1 MTQKTVKDYYA
12 VLGVSSQA
20 SLEEIRMAY
29 RRQAR
34 AYHPDLSVDPDAVER
49 FREVN
54 EAYEVLANAEK
65 RRSYDYFTA
74 GMPPLETPEMDQP
87 APGTPPFP
95 ATESSAT
102 PSQGVGNVA
111 PPSPAARST
120 GPHRV
125 YPPTWAI
132 LLIVLGACIIVGV
145 GVGAILS
152 LRRNRPTGGAMAVQV
167 AKLATFLSPPA
178 IPDDV
183 TVLQEDNTPL
193 RTVAPTQVAIGGTVY
208 PVVAV
213 LPEQGHWPVPA
224 EQDRLGVWI
233 HGTLINYVIG
243 LPYSV
248 DTEYLLS
255 GLTSADRITL
265 TLESG
270 TDLVFGSP
278 QVQRTA
284 PEDTSPLAQ
293 KTPELTLVTLGDGS
307 SYRLVV
313 KARYLPEKVA
323 PVDAQ
328 NADGLIVRVVRA
340 DVPQGTQPDDAATAY
355 FVVEFELTNSTASAV
370 DPAFFDMVLEDGR
383 GQRYVLND
391 IATSKGS
398 YGKLTLPVLAGATV
412 SGSAGYVVPRDVV
425 TPLVWIFRADATS
438 ANAVRFA
445 TSYTPPAPRPA
456 VPDVQ
461 LQEAFLDENRSVV
474 VISGTVYN
482 DGEMNLTVASEAVE
496 VTSSEGR
503 SRLVAATPLLP
514 WLITP
519 DGYQDFELQ
528 FEVPADA
535 ESVLLNILGFSFQIE
550 GLTP

>member
-34 AYHPDLSVDPDAVER
+34 VYHPDLSVDPDAVER

-65 RRSYDYFTA
+65 RQAYDYFTA

-87 APGTPPFP
+87 APGSPT
-95 ATESSAT
+95 TV
-102 PSQGVGNVA
+102 SQGAGSVA
-111 PPSPAARST
+111 PPSLAARGA

-132 LLIVLGACIIVGV
+132 LLIVIGVCIIVGV
-145 GVGAILS
+145 GIGAILS
-152 LRRNRPTGGAMAVQV
+152 LRRNRPTGGAEAVQV

-183 TVLQEDNTPL
+183 TVLQEDNMPL
-193 RTVAPTQVAIGGTVY
+193 RTVAPTQVIIGGVVY

-213 LPEQGHWPVPA
+213 LPEQGRWPLPV

-243 LPYSV
+243 LPYTV

-255 GLTSADRITL
+255 GLTSSDRITL

-278 QVQRTA
+278 QVQRSA
-284 PEDTSPLAQ
+284 PEDTSPLVQ
-293 KTPELTLVTLGDGS
+293 ETPELTLVTLGDEN

-340 DVPQGTQPDDAATAY
+340 DVPQGTQPDDAGMDY
-355 FVVEFELTNSTASAV
+355 FVVEYELTNSTASAV
-370 DPAFFDMVLEDGR
+370 NPAFFDMVLEDGR

-391 IATSKGS
+391 SATSKGS

-412 SGSAGYVVPRDVV
+412 SGSVGYIVPRDLV
-425 TPLVWIFRADATS
+425 TPLLWIFRADATS

-445 TSYTPPAPRPA
+445 TSYAPPAPHPA

-461 LQEAFLDENRSVV
+461 LLEAFLDENRSVI

-482 DGEMNLTVASEAVE
+482 DGEMSLSVASEAVE
-496 VTSSEGR
+496 VTSSAGL

-519 DGYQDFELQ
+519 DGYQDFEFQ
-528 FEVPADA
+528 FEVPPDA
-535 ESVLLNILGFSFQIE
+535 ESVLFNILGFSFQIE